1 MDKKYDGIIQGS
13 KTVDATALI
22 GVIGVIEVN
31 FGMLQS
37 LLGQWYGLS
46 YIVMAAAFY
55 YLRRKTTKPLGE
67 K

>member
-1 MDKKYDGIIQGS
+1 MKYDGVIQKS
-13 KTVDATALI
+13 KTIDATAFI
-22 GVIGVIEVN
+22 GVLGVIEVN

-46 YIVMAAAFY
+46 YIAMAALFY
-55 YLRRKTTKPLGE
+55 ILRRKTTKPLGE